1 MRLLFLVALLLA
13 IPATCRPET
22 LRKADLPSATSHL
35 SAESLDLRQP
45 RPLTLRQI
53 IHDSALIFSGTVL
66 QVKRVRPE
74 PNSSAAISQISFRVQ
89 NAIRGTRRGQVVEI
103 REWGGL
109 WTTGERY
116 TAGENVLLFLYP
128 NSKLGLTSPVG
139 GRAGRLRIDK
149 MGRVEIE
156 KENTAFADM
165 DHRSKVPVRKF
176 AAAIRRAANE

>member
-128 NSKLGLTSPVG
+128 NSKLG
-139 GRAGRLRIDK
+139 
-149 MGRVEIE
+149 
-156 KENTAFADM
+156 
-165 DHRSKVPVRKF
+165 
-176 AAAIRRAANE
+176 

>member
-13 IPATCRPET
+13 IPAICRPET
-22 LRKADLPSATSHL
+22 PRKSDLRSATSHV

-45 RPLTLRQI
+45 RPLSLRQI

-66 QVKRVRPE
+66 HVKRVGPE
-74 PNSSAAISQISFRVQ
+74 PTSSAGISQISFRVQ
-89 NAIRGTRRGQVVEI
+89 NAIRGTRRGQVIEI

-128 NSKLGLTSPVG
+128 NSKLGLTSPIG
-139 GRAGRLRIDK
+139 GRAGRLRVDK
-149 MGRVEIE
+149 TGRVEIG
-156 KENTAFADM
+156 KENTA
-165 DHRSKVPVRKF
+165 
-176 AAAIRRAANE
+176 

>member
-1 MRLLFLVALLLA
+1 MLLSRRYPTSIGEVAS
-13 IPATCRPET
+13 AT
-22 LRKADLPSATSHL
+22 PSAVSRTPSNL
-35 SAESLDLRQP
+35 P
-45 RPLTLRQI
+45 RT
-53 IHDSALIFSGTVL
+53 FT
-66 QVKRVRPE
+66 